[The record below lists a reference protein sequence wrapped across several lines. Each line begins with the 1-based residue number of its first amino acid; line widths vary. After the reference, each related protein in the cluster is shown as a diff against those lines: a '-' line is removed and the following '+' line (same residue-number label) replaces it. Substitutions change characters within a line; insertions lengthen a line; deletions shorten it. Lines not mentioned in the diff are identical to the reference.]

1 LTKGF
6 CSLNKY
12 EIDSLAQNW
21 MMLMPSRHC
30 SFPSSW
36 RLAASSLSLVT
47 SLALVTVLAGCG
59 TTEQEVTE
67 RVLFGG
73 QRLPPQ
79 QEAAKRELGC
89 PSVDLLD
96 GTAAM
101 RQGARDQARGITFQA
116 AIFDL
121 ARECSD
127 NGTTQRIK
135 VGVQGRLVLGD
146 NGTPGTYTVRVA
158 VRKGD
163 QVVYSKLLPT
173 RVTIPPEE
181 TQAPFVTID
190 EGIALPVTANDPADA
205 YAIFVGLDPHG
216 KAPPE
221 KKRR

>member
-1 LTKGF
+1 MMPPHSCFWPAMRRSVMTVFVAGLLT
-6 CSLNKY
+6 
-12 EIDSLAQNW
+12 A
-21 MMLMPSRHC
+21 
-30 SFPSSW
+30 
-36 RLAASSLSLVT
+36 
-47 SLALVTVLAGCG
+47 CG

-89 PSVDLLD
+89 PSVELLD

-121 ARECSD
+121 ARECND

-146 NGTPGTYTVRVA
+146 NGKPGTYSVPVRVA

-163 QVVYSKLLPT
+163 QVVYSKLSPVS
-173 RVTIPPEE
+173 VTVPQEE
-181 TQAPFVTID
+181 TQAPFVLID
-190 EGIALPVTANDPADA
+190 EGIALPVSANDPADE
-205 YAIFVGLDPHG
+205 YVIFVGLDPHG
-216 KAPPE
+216 KSAPE
-221 KKRR
+221 KKKRR

>member
-1 LTKGF
+1 MSVRHR
-6 CSLNKY
+6 SL
-12 EIDSLAQNW
+12 
-21 MMLMPSRHC
+21 R
-30 SFPSSW
+30 SSW
-36 RLAASSLSLVT
+36 HLPASVFALA
-47 SLALVTVLAGCG
+47 TVLAGCG

-146 NGTPGTYTVRVA
+146 NGTPGTYTVPVRVA

-190 EGIALPVTANDPADA
+190 DSIALPVSANDPADE